1 MRIAI
6 CTDNFY
12 PTSRGTENAVNS
24 IASSLVSLGNEV
36 YVFAPLKGKDDGD
49 KKHPYKI
56 ERAYSLPVMCDEQI
70 NFPQI
75 THRFKKELKSFA
87 PDIIHAHTPFNVG
100 NYCIDYAK
108 KKNIPS
114 VLTIHTR
121 FSYTYDMHVPFNKN
135 NLLHKIVVK
144 SLMTP
149 VKKAVAKA
157 DCVTTV
163 SNSCIKDEINHY
175 GVSKNVVVVRNGHS
189 IQSNEKKQCESLTDD
204 AIHLCFAGNI
214 SREKNIAFMLRVCK
228 VLSDRSIPYTF
239 DLFGEGQDEKMFKA
253 MASKM
258 KLLPNVSFRGK
269 KKHKELFS
277 LYEKKDIFL
286 FPSIF
291 DNDSLAAIES
301 RSKGL
306 ITLAIKNTGPSE
318 RIREGIDGF
327 CLDDSE
333 NAFADKIQELYNMKI
348 NAPDEFLK
356 LKNNA
361 VNQIVLSWDEV
372 AKQYLEIY
380 EELLTKNKC

>member
-70 NFPQI
+70 NFPRI
-75 THRFKKELKSFA
+75 THRFKKELNSFA

-228 VLSDRSIPYTF
+228 LLSDRNIPYSF

-380 EELLTKNKC
+380 KELVTKNKC